1 MTTESTAARIVRE
14 LTARPMTRRELA
26 ELTGLSAGAISI
38 HVAKLQALRA
48 VVVAGNVRSPS
59 GVGVVLAFRATPD
72 AAAIF
77 EAHASAPPRP
87 HQTAARLELLA
98 LPAKAPAS
106 VARVAHLTG
115 RSERN
120 ARKGLT
126 HMEER
131 GLVERQS
138 APGLASAQFR
148 PTPAGLAMLNSTTT
162 TN

>member
-1 MTTESTAARIVRE
+1 MTTESTAARILRE

-26 ELTGLSAGAISI
+26 ALLGLSAGAISLQT
-38 HVAKLQALRA
+38 AKLQAMR
-48 VVVAGNVRSPS
+48 VIDVAGNVRSPS

-77 EAHASAPPRP
+77 EAHEHAPAAPRP
-87 HQTAARLELLA
+87 TPARLEMLALLA
-98 LPAKAPAS
+98 DRPAS
-106 VARVAHLTG
+106 VPDVARITR

-120 ARKGLT
+120 TRKGLT
-126 HMEER
+126 NMEEH

-138 APGLASAQFR
+138 APGLASVRFN
-148 PTPAGLAMLNSTTT
+148 PTPAGRAMLNSTTT

>member
-1 MTTESTAARIVRE
+1 MTTESTSARIVRE
-14 LTARPMTRRELA
+14 LTARQMTRRELA
-26 ELTGLSAGAISI
+26 ELMGLSAVAISI
-38 HVAKLQALRA
+38 QVAKLQALR
-48 VVVAGNVRSPS
+48 VISVAGNVRSPS

-77 EAHASAPPRP
+77 DAHEHAPAAPRP
-87 HQTAARLELLA
+87 TPERLELLA
-98 LPAKAPAS
+98 LLAKAPAS

-126 HMEER
+126 HMEEH

-138 APGLASAQFR
+138 APGLASVRFH